1 MRWPGR
7 PWAGITSKT
16 SGADDRDVVTEHGLR
31 LSSGGW
37 QVRNSAGHI
46 EAVYPLAR
54 WIEHERRHGAVYRRR
69 IIVVDDWAEVGED
82 QAGELMADRLRRG
95 ELLTAA
101 ELRHVADHP
110 GQLGRVAGPD
120 PGVPVPGVP
129 GAAAPGQPPGHDRD
143 DVGRAGEQVGR
154 PGPGEQ
160 QGRGGGGGVQGAG
173 ERGALGSAAG
183 GAAGQ
188 VRHGQASGTGA

>member
-1 MRWPGR
+1 MGLLALPGLVVLHADHDRDGRSDHPGEQLGTGQRGLPGEGGPDGAVPARGHAARAGGNRAHRRTPAAICGSAGRRRPRPVRRGEAGHPAARARKKFRTVGLMRWPGR

-82 QAGELMADRLRRG
+82 QAGELMAD
-95 ELLTAA
+95 
-101 ELRHVADHP
+101 
-110 GQLGRVAGPD
+110 
-120 PGVPVPGVP
+120 
-129 GAAAPGQPPGHDRD
+129 
-143 DVGRAGEQVGR
+143 
-154 PGPGEQ
+154 
-160 QGRGGGGGVQGAG
+160 
-173 ERGALGSAAG
+173 
-183 GAAGQ
+183 
-188 VRHGQASGTGA
+188 